1 MAFRASFSCTCR
13 GRQKSNAFVQQY
25 WEELETI
32 AFIEDLIFYDNEI
45 RNNQSSDENIKRPY

>member
-1 MAFRASFSCTCR
+1 
-13 GRQKSNAFVQQY
+13 VQQY